1 MVLQDFPKVVA
12 SSFGLMALFYGMI
25 CALGYYYF
33 GRVAA
38 DLVTVDLAN
47 NSIFTGHWVLLPAF
61 TADKLVEACILVNAF
76 TTYPLILLVI
86 QVRDPRSM
94 KASLPTM

>member
-1 MVLQDFPKVVA
+1 MLNSCNASVVLQDFPKVVA

-61 TADKLVEACILVNAF
+61 TADKLVEACIPSQCIHHISPHSFGHPGV
-76 TTYPLILLVI
+76 
-86 QVRDPRSM
+86 
-94 KASLPTM
+94 